1 MSEGDGKRTM
11 GVACPGSEPSGMS
24 GTACAGTK
32 VGGLAAARSRVTSR
46 GFSEESLRSMEGG
59 TGMFRGVTCGLGGGV
74 AGVEAGRGEP
84 RPYEGNL
91 CWRESGISVR
101 DKKHMRRLTS

>member
-1 MSEGDGKRTM
+1 
-11 GVACPGSEPSGMS
+11 
-24 GTACAGTK
+24 
-32 VGGLAAARSRVTSR
+32 
-46 GFSEESLRSMEGG
+46 
-59 TGMFRGVTCGLGGGV
+59 MFRGVTCGLAAGV

-101 DKKHMRRLTS
+101 DKKHMRHAPADELMRRLVAGARVEFSRPRT

>member
-32 VGGLAAARSRVTSR
+32 VGGLAARQVAGDVQRLQRRIV
-46 GFSEESLRSMEGG
+46 EIDGG
-59 TGMFRGVTCGLGGGV
+59 RYGNVSGRYMWLGGG
-74 AGVEAGRGEP
+74 GCRG
-84 RPYEGNL
+84 
-91 CWRESGISVR
+91 
-101 DKKHMRRLTS
+101 